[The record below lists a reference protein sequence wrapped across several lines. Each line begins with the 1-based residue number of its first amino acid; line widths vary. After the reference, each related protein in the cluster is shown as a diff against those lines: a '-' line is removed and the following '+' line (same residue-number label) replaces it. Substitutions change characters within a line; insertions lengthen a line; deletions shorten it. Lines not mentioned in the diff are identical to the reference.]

1 MARRSARL
9 SSACQFL
16 VPSSTQSRRRSTV
29 NGRITSPQFD
39 CLESPGS
46 RSAAGHTNDDR
57 LAFDIESVRSA
68 RRCYC
73 DGAFGEGGDAAQG
86 FDWAVK
92 NGLMLVGMSAFIG
105 AFGAIVLTKLR
116 LPAFISWAF
125 VMGLSFAIMT
135 GGGILLGMNDKIFWS
150 ETIKQFLLG
159 SIVGAIAGPLIQRN
173 QMRRIQTTQLNS
185 ETSND

>member
-1 MARRSARL
+1 MKETTKRPWI
-9 SSACQFL
+9 
-16 VPSSTQSRRRSTV
+16 V
-29 NGRITSPQFD
+29 
-39 CLESPGS
+39 
-46 RSAAGHTNDDR
+46 SAAVFCG
-57 LAFDIESVRSA
+57 LGLSIFIVGAVMG
-68 RRCYC
+68 YC

-86 FDWAVK
+86 VDWAVK

-105 AFGAIVLTKLR
+105 VFGAIVLSKLR

-159 SIVGAIAGPLIQRN
+159 SIAGAIAGPLIQRN